1 MQVQAALALQLR
13 TSCGVK
19 MRSYGEPCVPSACRY
34 PASAP
39 RTPWEG
45 AGPTKSSAALPPA
58 IEPWAA
64 AAARSAVHA
73 RVPSTAGLGDAG
85 GPAASGAGPGGGSML
100 AAMEGELLLS
110 TASLAGRRR
119 SCQAHIADFD
129 TLCVLKRLNDEEG
142 LNPHV
147 APAPGGC
154 RRGGPAPAARLTAL

>member
-45 AGPTKSSAALPPA
+45 IGPTKPSTTLPPA
-58 IEPWAA
+58 SEPWAA

-73 RVPSTAGLGDAG
+73 RVPSAAGLGDAG
-85 GPAASGAGPGGGSML
+85 DPLASCAGPDGGSML
-100 AAMEGELLLS
+100 AALEGELLLS
-110 TASLAGRRR
+110 TASLAVRRR
-119 SCQAHIADFD
+119 SCQARVADFFYPMR
-129 TLCVLKRLNDEEG
+129 VQ
-142 LNPHV
+142 
-147 APAPGGC
+147 A
-154 RRGGPAPAARLTAL
+154 LT